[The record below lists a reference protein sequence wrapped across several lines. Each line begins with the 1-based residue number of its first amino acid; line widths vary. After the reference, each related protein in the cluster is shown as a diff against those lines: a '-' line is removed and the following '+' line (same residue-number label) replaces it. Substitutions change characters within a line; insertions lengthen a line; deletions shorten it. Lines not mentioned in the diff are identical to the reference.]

1 MKQSKKMSAIE
12 AITNVIVGLILSF
25 CIQLVIYPFLNIP
38 VTINQNIFITFVFFV
53 ASFIRG
59 YVLRRVFNKLKG

>member
-59 YVLRRVFNKLKG
+59 YVLRRVFKKLKG